1 MKKRAAD
8 ANRPGNG
15 SVLMI
20 SMLMV
25 AVFFSMAARAI
36 FSPIMPSLQSDLNI
50 GLATAGSRFLFISVT
65 YAVAILL
72 AGFLAAR
79 IGHGLT
85 IVVALALIAVG
96 LTISA
101 AAPGVVLMA
110 VGMAFIGAGAG
121 IYPPS
126 GLAMVNRKISPQKR
140 TFAFAFH
147 EISPN
152 FSLLVAPLIVLA
164 LEPLIGWRGVLL
176 SMAAV
181 CAMATLAFWRWG
193 VTDSGVG
200 AAPNFG
206 TITIILKIPEI
217 YVGMFLLTA
226 STSGLHGVYAILP
239 AYLVERSLYSTDEI
253 NSLLAASRLASILC
267 LLVAGGVV
275 NLIGKRQA
283 ITWALVFTSICTALI
298 GLLEGTLLNIV
309 IIAQPALVAAII
321 PPLLSSI
328 ADIGESRYHNI
339 TYSLIITVAIGVGA
353 GVVPAVLG
361 IFGDHGLGWLGFV
374 SLGIFT
380 AAAILALVA
389 TPDFG
394 RN

>member
-50 GLATAGSRFLFISVT
+50 GLATAGSLFLFISVT

-239 AYLVERSLYSTDEI
+239 AYLVERSIYSTDEI
-253 NSLLAASRLASILC
+253 NSLLAASRLASILF

-374 SLGIFT
+374 SLGILT

>member
-50 GLATAGSRFLFISVT
+50 GLATAGSLFLFISVT

-96 LTISA
+96 LFISA

-239 AYLVERSLYSTDEI
+239 AYLVERAIYSTDEI

>member
-8 ANRPGNG
+8 ANGPGNG

-50 GLATAGSRFLFISVT
+50 GLATAGSLFLFISVT

-253 NSLLAASRLASILC
+253 NSLLAASRLASILF